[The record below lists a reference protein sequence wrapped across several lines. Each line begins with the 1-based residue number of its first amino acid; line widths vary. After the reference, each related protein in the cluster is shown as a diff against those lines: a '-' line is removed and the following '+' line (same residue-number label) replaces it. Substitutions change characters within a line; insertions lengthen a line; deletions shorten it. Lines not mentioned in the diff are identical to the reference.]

1 MATPGQ
7 ALDEF
12 RGLIGVTERP
22 LGSNNAPPVTDW
34 SGMQDKW
41 CAMACSY
48 VLSRVGIPLRIWLC
62 QSIMD
67 MARASQGGWSW
78 TTTEPQPGDLV
89 LFQWDTGPSDHIGMV
104 ESVRPDA
111 IVAIEGNYQDKC
123 ARVVRK
129 RGGSILGY
137 ARPPYSGQASASTST
152 SPGVPDFPGTTRQG
166 YRSDAVHQVQQRLA
180 DRGWKLDVNSL
191 FGPDTARVV
200 RSFQKDKG
208 LTIDGIV
215 GPKTWHAL
223 WAAPVT

>member
-34 SGMQDKW
+34 SGMQDRW

-89 LFQWDTGPSDHIGMV
+89 LYQWDTGRSDHIGMV

-111 IVAIEGNYQDKC
+111 IVAIEGNYRDSC

-129 RGGSILGY
+129 RGASILGY
-137 ARPPYSGQASASTST
+137 ARPPYRGQASASTST
-152 SPGVPDFPGTTRQG
+152 SPGVPDFPAPPARAIGATPCA
-166 YRSDAVHQVQQRLA
+166 RSSSA
-180 DRGWKLDVNSL
+180 SL
-191 FGPDTARVV
+191 TG
-200 RSFQKDKG
+200 
-208 LTIDGIV
+208 V
-215 GPKTWHAL
+215 GSSTSPASSGRTPPGSC
-223 WAAPVT
+223 APSRRRRR